1 MRRFFLALAATLC
14 CLPALAA
21 DWSDYVNDR
30 FGIAVAVPPG
40 FVAGEPPANGDGLR
54 FSTPTSS
61 LSVFG
66 SLLAEGGFE
75 ADVAQRKAW
84 AGDDGWA
91 LTYEATTP
99 GWAVWSGRKGSRI
112 LYARAIP
119 ICGGAAI
126 GVFELDYSLADQQA
140 FEPLI
145 TRLGR
150 SLHDAG
156 SGWQC

>member
-1 MRRFFLALAATLC
+1 MRRFLLALAVTLC

-21 DWSDYVNDR
+21 DWSRYVNDR
-30 FGIAVAVPPG
+30 FGVALDVPPG
-40 FVAGEPPANGDGLR
+40 FAPGEPPANGDGQG
-54 FSTPTSS
+54 FSTPTAS

-66 SLLAEGGFE
+66 SLIAEGGFE

-84 AGDDGWA
+84 STEDGWA
-91 LTYEATTP
+91 LTYETSTP
-99 GWAVWSGRKGSRI
+99 GWAVWSGRQGSRI

-119 ICGGAAI
+119 LCGGAAV
-126 GVFELDYSLADQQA
+126 GVFELVYSTIDQQA
-140 FEPLI
+140 FDPI
-145 TRLGR
+145 VTRLTR